1 MDIKK
6 FEDFRN
12 NIKTNVEQVVVGKGH
27 VLDKVIVSFICGGH
41 VLLEDVPGLGKTKM
55 ARAFAKSINC
65 EFKRIQF
72 TPDLMPSDLTG
83 IYYYNQKN
91 QEFLFRKGPMITEF
105 LLADEINRATP
116 RTQSALLEAMEE
128 RQVTVEGDTVKLSK
142 PFFVMA
148 TENPIEQ
155 YGTFPLPEAQLD
167 RFFMKLTMG
176 YPSYDEEKAIMDR
189 FIEKDPLE
197 DIETVITKEDI
208 KYVQENYVHVY
219 VGEDVK
225 KYILDIIK
233 ATRNH
238 RDIELGASPRG
249 TLNLMKGCQ
258 ALAAIRGRDYV
269 IPEDVKEM
277 APAILGHRILIK
289 SNYGRNEGKEVIEEI
304 LSEVNTPLEQ
314 V

>member
-6 FEDFRN
+6 FEGFRN

>member
-12 NIKTNVEQVVVGKGH
+12 NIKTNVEQVVVGKGS

-91 QEFLFRKGPMITEF
+91 QEFIFRKGPMITEF

-128 RQVTVEGDTVKLSK
+128 RQVTVEGDTVKLNKS
-142 PFFVMA
+142 FFVMA
-148 TENPIEQ
+148 TENPVEQ

-189 FIEKDPLE
+189 FIEKDPLD
-197 DIETVITKEDI
+197 DIESVITKEDI

-225 KYILDIIK
+225 NYILDIIK

-238 RDIELGASPRG
+238 NSIELGASPRG

-269 IPEDVKEM
+269 IPEDVKEI
-277 APAILGHRILIK
+277 APSILGHRIIIK
-289 SNYGRNEGKEVIEEI
+289 SNYGSGEGEEI
-304 LSEVNTPLEQ
+304 IEDILNVVNTPLEQ
-314 V
+314 L